1 MAKASQVERQ
11 ARALCVELA
20 RVTGG
25 WPVQWRLTN
34 SIGKALG
41 LDQGASDAA
50 IAYAIGKDWLLTEGQ
65 PPHSIC
71 LTEGGRV
78 MVAKMTPR

>member
-25 WPVQWRLTN
+25 RPVQWRLTN

-50 IAYAIGKDWLLTEGQ
+50 IAYAIGKDWLL
-65 PPHSIC
+65 
-71 LTEGGRV
+71 GGR
-78 MVAKMTPR
+78 